1 MSHYLLQNHQ
11 LQAYLQEEHEKLLNK
26 NKNKNTSK
34 SKNKKINFNKIVS
47 AILIPSIK
55 DMDDEMRSKLWWNKV
70 DYKEFYVS
78 SKAEIEMFLNLHKDL
93 KYNDAIR
100 LLYQHSLI
108 CYEPYI
114 DQVKP
119 SKTLSM

>member
-1 MSHYLLQNHQ
+1 MSHFQIQNHELQ
-11 LQAYLQEEHEKLLNK
+11 LYLQEEHRKILNK
-26 NKNKNTSK
+26 RRKKH
-34 SKNKKINFNKIVS
+34 KKINFNKTVS
-47 AILIPSIK
+47 AILIPSIA
-55 DMDDEMRSKLWWNKV
+55 DMDDEMRSKLWWNKI

-78 SKAEIEMFLNLHKDL
+78 SKAEIDIFLNIHKEL

-114 DQVKP
+114 DQVT
-119 SKTLSM
+119 SSSNSISM

>member
-1 MSHYLLQNHQ
+1 MSHFQFQNHQ
-11 LQAYLQEEHEKLLNK
+11 LQAYLQEEHQKILNK
-26 NKNKNTSK
+26 SKNTSK

-70 DYKEFYVS
+70 DYLEFCIS
-78 SKAEIEMFLNLHKDL
+78 SKAEIDMFLNIHKDL
-93 KYNDAIR
+93 KYRDATR
-100 LLYQHSLI
+100 LLYQHGII

-114 DQVKP
+114 DEVRP
-119 SKTLSM
+119 SSNYKSM

>member
-11 LQAYLQEEHEKLLNK
+11 LQAYLQEEHQKIVSKSKSK
-26 NKNKNTSK
+26 NKN
-34 SKNKKINFNKIVS
+34 KNKKINFNKIVS

-55 DMDDEMRSKLWWNKV
+55 DMDDEMRSKLWWNKI

-78 SKAEIEMFLNLHKDL
+78 SKAEIDMFLNIHKDL
-93 KYNDAIR
+93 KYRDATR
-100 LLYQHSLI
+100 LLYQHGII

-114 DQVKP
+114 DHVRP
-119 SKTLSM
+119 SSNYISM

>member
-1 MSHYLLQNHQ
+1 MSQFQLQNHQ
-11 LQAYLQEEHEKLLNK
+11 LQAYLQEEHQKLLNK
-26 NKNKNTSK
+26 SKNKNKS
-34 SKNKKINFNKIVS
+34 KKIKFNKIVS

-70 DYKEFYVS
+70 DYTEFYVS
-78 SKAEIEMFLNLHKDL
+78 SKAEIDMFLNLHKDL
-93 KYNDAIR
+93 KYKDAIR

-114 DQVKP
+114 DNTRP
-119 SKTLSM
+119 SSCKTLAI